1 MRRRDFLAGSS
12 VTAFGGAFGLE
23 ASLNLPS
30 LMGAAWA
37 QEAATKAPPRNP
49 FLSAEKYGT
58 THFDPAQTDTFPY
71 PAPRGVFRID
81 LRKVARVPGGPVG
94 YMQLASTS
102 PQYMWGTSTGA
113 VSYLDISNGQFKAV
127 AQIPVPGVKV
137 IPPAVLERALDQ
149 RYTSV
154 EQIEKIVKDDLGV
167 TWERI
172 ATNVYMFVDRDN
184 VFYGGVG
191 ATIVA
196 YGLADA

>member
-1 MRRRDFLAGSS
+1 
-12 VTAFGGAFGLE
+12 
-23 ASLNLPS
+23 
-30 LMGAAWA
+30 
-37 QEAATKAPPRNP
+37 
-49 FLSAEKYGT
+49 
-58 THFDPAQTDTFPY
+58 
-71 PAPRGVFRID
+71 
-81 LRKVARVPGGPVG
+81 
-94 YMQLASTS
+94 
-102 PQYMWGTSTGA
+102 

-196 YGLADA
+196 YGLADAQAPEKGIKVLRTLDLSETFKEIAAKKRQSLRQTVRPAYGRSQSRLRRYIDRPDYRLRARS